1 MNGERL
7 PSDYCLWD
15 LDDNSFEVGILGTG
29 PGFRAMLDILFDP
42 AIGEFLPPLHL
53 CALSEPGVEKEKLN
67 DPRIVSVPI
76 FNTYKEML
84 AAHPEINLL
93 IELAGQRYKARQIA
107 SSLPESVVFIDH
119 TSSFFLCALSK
130 FGTMSARCRTRL
142 DSQQALIQAIVD
154 EVPEDIILLDHMGL
168 VVDCNRSVMQRSGES
183 KQTLL
188 RKPCWEVMALDEN
201 MPFCRPDSMSC
212 PFHTA
217 LKTGKKAE
225 ALETRVGKDGRLR
238 YFRVYAYPIYEA
250 SGSVG
255 HVLVMRR
262 DITSRTEEE
271 KRAQQDEK
279 MGVVGKMG
287 QYLAHEIRNPLF
299 AIGGFANSL
308 LKSSHL
314 DEREREKVH
323 IILEETARLDRI
335 LKEILGFTKPSD
347 IAPDRVNP
355 AALAAEAVE
364 AVRSSFTGT
373 DVSLVFIPGKD
384 LPLCQADADTL
395 KRCLIH
401 LVHNAL
407 EAIDGPGEVEVS
419 AFMRDGWPILCV
431 RDTGRGMNSQVLEKI
446 FSPFFSTKGRGG
458 GLGLAMIRKS
468 LEDWGGTVEVT
479 SLEGQGTTVCL
490 KLAPVLAVDE
500 ASAQNN

>member
-15 LDDNSFEVGILGTG
+15 MDDNLFEVGILGTG

-42 AIGEFLPPLHL
+42 DIGEFLPPLRL
-53 CALSEPGVEKEKLN
+53 CALAEPGVERDKLA
-67 DPRIVSVPI
+67 DPRIASTPI
-76 FNTYKEML
+76 YNSYKEML

-107 SSLPESVVFIDH
+107 ASLPESVSFIDH
-119 TSSFFLCALSK
+119 TASFFLCALSK

-142 DSQQALIQAIVD
+142 DNQQALIQAIVD

-168 VVDCNRSVMQRSGES
+168 VVDCNRSVVRRCGVS
-183 KQTLL
+183 KEELL

-201 MPFCRPDSMSC
+201 QPFCRPDSISC
-212 PFHTA
+212 PFHTV
-217 LKTGKKAE
+217 LKTVKKAE

-238 YFRVYAYPIYEA
+238 YFRVYAYPIIEA
-250 SGSVG
+250 SGRIG

-271 KRAQQDEK
+271 KRAQQEEK
-279 MGVVGKMG
+279 MGVVGKLG

-308 LKSSHL
+308 LRSCHL
-314 DEREREKVH
+314 DEREREKVN

-335 LKEILGFTKPSD
+335 LKEILGFAKPVETASD
-347 IAPDRVNP
+347 QVDPT
-355 AALAAEAVE
+355 ALAGEAVE
-364 AVRSSFTGT
+364 AAASSFAGKQARLIFT
-373 DVSLVFIPGKD
+373 PGRD
-384 LPLCQADADTL
+384 LPLCLADADTL

-401 LVHNAL
+401 LMLNAL

-419 AFMRDGWPILCV
+419 TFMRDGWPVVCV
-431 RDTGRGMNSQVLEKI
+431 RDTGRGMTSQVLEKV

-468 LEDWGGTVEVT
+468 VEDWGGAVEVT
-479 SLEGQGTTVCL
+479 SLEGKGTTVCL
-490 KLAPVLAVDE
+490 KLAPVLAIDAGV
-500 ASAQNN
+500 SRNN